1 MYRNFDCVLATALT
15 SEFSLYGISDRS
27 VAAATARR
35 ASSEN
40 RVKAMNEAT
49 LGKTGFAAIH
59 DTASTRYHEDA
70 ELLAAGQAPVHHSVS
85 FYLKTAEN
93 YWKAERKAGDPAPR
107 ARESK
112 AGTNPAQ
119 AA

>member
-1 MYRNFDCVLATALT
+1 MYRRFDQALKQALVT
-15 SEFSLYGISDRS
+15 EFSLYGNSERS
-27 VAAATARR
+27 LATVTARR

-70 ELLAAGQAPVHHSVS
+70 ERMAAGEAPIHYATS
-85 FYLKTAEN
+85 FYLKTAE
-93 YWKAERKAGDPAPR
+93 YYRKLDSDMPKQTKPATTPAAAKAA
-107 ARESK
+107 
-112 AGTNPAQ
+112 
-119 AA
+119 